1 MANVKLNNAKL
12 QMKVDME
19 ATLSIISEEDIQSGL
34 IVLKLQF
41 HCGNHWS
48 ITCTVGCNY
57 NIITAIPLNAS
68 INFVNWKRLHE

>member
-41 HCGNHWS
+41 HCGNH
-48 ITCTVGCNY
+48 
-57 NIITAIPLNAS
+57 
-68 INFVNWKRLHE
+68 